1 MEQQLFPISAHHELM
16 QPVAAPVMESCEPRS
31 VDVRA
36 RVGQYRHT
44 KYEAHQHSNYSHAT
58 SRLHEVFLIAV
69 IACSIL
75 TLAALFQFNA
85 NDNHGWAF
93 FLNRCFGGLSYLIP
107 LYLIHMG
114 VSFYRHWKD
123 ESNNGEVLVLKLLGA
138 SGLYLSLDAIIG
150 SGKLGQAITQS
161 FFDTTFH
168 IEAWVIVLGLLFSSL
183 FLMTNLS
190 CISIGAFIKTIIS
203 RQVTRKAAFYPIDN
217 GYQMDRSH
225 YNEQRES
232 NLITYQQPFSQPHIH
247 DPQSNQLINCL
258 AHFGIRAVV
267 SNKIPGPVITRFE
280 LHLAPGTK
288 SSAICS
294 HHKEIA
300 RSLCVQEVRVIEV
313 IAGKS
318 CIGIEVPNTN
328 REIFSFGE
336 LKDELENC
344 REKLPLLLGRT
355 ITGESKV
362 VDLHT
367 MPHLLIAGSTRSG
380 KTMLLQSILM
390 SLTTQLPSQQLKISL
405 IDPKQIAFSEWKN
418 APHLLHPVI
427 TDTNEAV
434 EALNW
439 CVIEMERRYELMS
452 NGNYEKFPTL
462 VIIVDEFADLIM
474 AHKSAIE
481 DAVKCLA
488 QKARQ
493 SDIHLILSTQ
503 CPTADV
509 ITGHIKTNMP
519 VRIALSVPERRDSR
533 IILDEQGAETLLG
546 QGDMLLKI
554 NGQPCERLHAPLV
567 SDAEIREHV
576 FKLISGN
583 LNSVNENINDEI
595 LAQHSNITRINFK
608 NNQRQQ
614 PRDLLYDQVVAFIRE
629 TKKASTTSI
638 QNKFKIG
645 YQKASGIIDR
655 LEVEGIIGKR
665 NKVNE
670 PREVLVD

>member
-1 MEQQLFPISAHHELM
+1 MEQHSLQAIRPTHSFRPMQSLSA
-16 QPVAAPVMESCEPRS
+16 ESKIYEEN
-31 VDVRA
+31 
-36 RVGQYRHT
+36 RVGRNRQCDF
-44 KYEAHQHSNYSHAT
+44 HAL
-58 SRLHEVFLIAV
+58 SRLHEIFLIAMIV
-69 IACSIL
+69 CSIS
-75 TLAALFQFNA
+75 TLIALFQLNPA
-85 NDNHGWAF
+85 DKHGWAF
-93 FLNRCFGGLSYLIP
+93 FLNFCFGGLCFVMPIYLF
-107 LYLIHMG
+107 YLG
-114 VSFYRHWKD
+114 AAFYVHWKK
-123 ESNNGEVLVLKLLGA
+123 ELQSGQTLVLKLLGA
-138 SGLYLSLDAIIG
+138 TTFYFSMDAAFG
-150 SGKLGQAITQS
+150 TGKLGQAISQS
-161 FFDTTFH
+161 FFASH
-168 IEAWVIVLGLLFSSL
+168 NGAEAWVIVIGLMIASL

-190 CISIGAFIKTIIS
+190 CLEIASWIHHFMSQNFLKK
-203 RQVTRKAAFYPIDN
+203 KAGYYPIQTT
-217 GYQMDRSH
+217 YQTEQSPAYYSDRK
-225 YNEQRES
+225 EP
-232 NLITYQQPFSQPHIH
+232 NLITYQQPFSHPHIH
-247 DPQSNQLINCL
+247 DPQSNQLISCL
-258 AHFGIRAVV
+258 LHFGIRAVV

-288 SSAICS
+288 SSSICT

-318 CIGIEVPNTN
+318 CIGIEIPNAN
-328 REIFSFGE
+328 REIFSFSE

-390 SLTTQLPSQQLKISL
+390 SLTQQLTSQELKVSL
-405 IDPKQIAFSEWKN
+405 IDPKQIAFTEWKN

-434 EALNW
+434 NALNW
-439 CVIEMERRYELMS
+439 CVEEMERRYELMS
-452 NGNYEKFPTL
+452 NGNHEKFPTL

-474 AHKSAIE
+474 THKSAIE

-503 CPTADV
+503 RPTADV

-546 QGDMLLKI
+546 MGDMLLKM

-576 FKLISGN
+576 SNLISGN
-583 LNSVNENINDEI
+583 LNFVNENINDEI
-595 LAQHSNITRINFK
+595 PAKHSNITHINFK
-608 NNQRQQ
+608 NNQRQESG
-614 PRDLLYDQVVAFIRE
+614 DLLYDQVVAFIRE

-655 LEVEGIIGKR
+655 LEAECVIGKR
-665 NKVNE
+665 TKVNE
-670 PREVLVD
+670 PREVF